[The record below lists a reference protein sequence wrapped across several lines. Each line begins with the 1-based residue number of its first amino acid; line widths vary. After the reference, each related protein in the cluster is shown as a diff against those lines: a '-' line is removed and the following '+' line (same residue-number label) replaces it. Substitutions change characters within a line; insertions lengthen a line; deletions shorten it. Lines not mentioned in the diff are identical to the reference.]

1 MQESILLMF
10 WKIILF
16 DPLWQN
22 IEEIECK
29 KVKFSLFFVTSQFTY
44 LQNIFNFFKSN
55 YLINKET
62 EEKKTK
68 EEVLAN
74 INNIKKDYLTFLS
87 LCMIFESIC
96 QYDIYLRLSFIE
108 IAKEL
113 YLKY

>member
-1 MQESILLMF
+1 MF

-29 KVKFSLFFVTSQFTY
+29 KVKFSLFLVASQFIY
-44 LQNIFNFFKSN
+44 LQNIFNFFKFN

-62 EEKKTK
+62 GEKKTK
-68 EEVLAN
+68 EEVLAG
-74 INNIKKDYLTFLS
+74 IDNIKKDYLTFLS
-87 LCMIFESIC
+87 LYMISESIY
-96 QYDIYLRLSFIE
+96 QYDIYLGLSFVE